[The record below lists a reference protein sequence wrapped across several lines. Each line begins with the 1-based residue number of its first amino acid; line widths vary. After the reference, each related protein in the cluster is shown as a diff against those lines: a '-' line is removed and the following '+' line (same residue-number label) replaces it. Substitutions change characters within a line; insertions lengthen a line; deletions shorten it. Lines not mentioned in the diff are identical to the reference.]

1 MNSHIELNHIIFYVE
16 NAKKSSNFYQNL
28 LGVSIIEE
36 APGYARLSSPQKSFT
51 IGIHEFE
58 EGMFPP
64 LNEGI
69 TIYFEVS
76 DLDMYCSSLKD
87 KGYIFDQLPKEMP
100 WGWRHAYLTDHDGHK
115 ISLYH
120 AGEKRFEKTPGFE

>member
-1 MNSHIELNHIIFYVE
+1 MNSNIELNHVIFYVE
-16 NAKKSSNFYQNL
+16 NAKKSSDFYQKL

-36 APGYARLSSPQKSFT
+36 AFGYARLSSPQKSFT

-58 EGMFPP
+58 EGISPP

-76 DLDMYCSSLKD
+76 DLDNYCSLLKEN
-87 KGYIFDQLPKEMP
+87 GFIFDQLPEDMP
-100 WGWRHAYLTDHDGHK
+100 WGWRHAYLTDPDGHK
-115 ISLYH
+115 LSLYH
-120 AGEKRFEKTPGFE
+120 AGEKRFNKTPGFE